1 MVGGVPAAP
10 LIPMLATAGV
20 LPAGPGWSYE
30 FKWDG
35 VRVLMSSS
43 GHLWARSGAEVTRAY
58 PELAAP
64 AAALPGDTLLDGEVV
79 ALVDGRPSFTRL
91 GERMHVRDTGKA
103 ARLVVTTPITY
114 MAFDLLR
121 ISGKDL
127 LTTPY
132 AERRAMLED
141 LGLGGPAWMVP
152 PAFTDGAATSAA
164 ARENGLE
171 GVMAKRVGTPY
182 LPGVR
187 SPDWVKVK
195 FDRTGDYVIGGWRP
209 GARRLGGLL
218 VGVPDTTG
226 RLHFR
231 GRVGGGIGGDAEREL
246 LEALAPL
253 AYPASPFTG
262 TPVPREDGRGAHW
275 VRPELVVE
283 VKYANRTPDKRLRFP
298 RLLRLRPDKIPGECV
313 EEQ

>member
-1 MVGGVPAAP
+1 MVGGVPGAP

-226 RLHFR
+226 CLHFR
-231 GRVGGGIGGDAEREL
+231 GRGRHRRRRRAGTAGGPGAAGVPGVALHRNARAAGGWARR
-246 LEALAPL
+246 ALGT
-253 AYPASPFTG
+253 TG
-262 TPVPREDGRGAHW
+262 AGGRGE
-275 VRPELVVE
+275 VRQPHARQAAAVP
-283 VKYANRTPDKRLRFP
+283 APPAAATGQD
-298 RLLRLRPDKIPGECV
+298 PGGV
-313 EEQ
+313 P